1 MPNNLKYDL
10 KTNTGKILLQKII
23 QKLDLDNLIT
33 DRKQGFSVNTV
44 NLWNNYGKEIFLYYF
59 DNSRLIQ
66 NKIINSTWIKK
77 HISKND
83 LDSRYVNKFLGILA
97 LEIWYRLFV
106 TSEFDSNE
114 KLQFKK

>member
-44 NLWNNYGKEIFLYYF
+44 IYGIIMEKKFFFII
-59 DNSRLIQ
+59 LIIQ
-66 NKIINSTWIKK
+66 
-77 HISKND
+77 D
-83 LDSRYVNKFLGILA
+83 
-97 LEIWYRLFV
+97 
-106 TSEFDSNE
+106 
-114 KLQFKK
+114 